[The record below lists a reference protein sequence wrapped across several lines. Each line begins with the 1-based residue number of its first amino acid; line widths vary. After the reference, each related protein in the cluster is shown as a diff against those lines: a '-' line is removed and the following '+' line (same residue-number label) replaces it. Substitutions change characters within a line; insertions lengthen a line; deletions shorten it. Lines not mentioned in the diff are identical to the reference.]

1 MIIGFDFDNTIINYT
16 KSFIYLSRKKK
27 LVPEKNN
34 KNKISIRNYLRK
46 NNIEDEWTILQGEV
60 YGKNIMRAEIYVGVL
75 EALLYLSKKN
85 IKIKII
91 SHKTKY
97 PYIGE
102 KINLRCSA
110 MNWIKKNLIFN
121 SNIKINQKDVFF
133 EDTIENKIIKI
144 KEEKCDIY
152 IDDLPEILN
161 LLPSKIKKIL
171 FSPDKIKNHNS
182 KFSIM
187 NSWKEFPDI
196 IKIYERQI

>member
-1 MIIGFDFDNTIINYT
+1 MIIGIDFDNTIINYT
-16 KSFIYLSRKKK
+16 KSFIDLSRKKK
-27 LVPEKNN
+27 LVPERNN
-34 KNKISIRNYLRK
+34 KNKISIRNYLRRK
-46 NNIEDEWTILQGEV
+46 NIEYEWTILQCEV
-60 YGKNIMRAEIYVGVL
+60 YGKNIMRAEIYFGVL
-75 EALLYLSKKN
+75 EALTYLSKKN

-91 SHKTKY
+91 SHKTQY

-102 KINLRCSA
+102 KINLRSSA
-110 MNWIKKNLIFN
+110 MKWIKKNLISN

-161 LLPSKIKKIL
+161 LLPSKINKIL
-171 FSPDKIKNHNS
+171 FSPNKITNHNP
-182 KFSIM
+182 KISIM

-196 IKIYERQI
+196 IKINEQKI

>member
-85 IKIKII
+85 
-91 SHKTKY
+91 
-97 PYIGE
+97 
-102 KINLRCSA
+102 
-110 MNWIKKNLIFN
+110 
-121 SNIKINQKDVFF
+121 
-133 EDTIENKIIKI
+133 
-144 KEEKCDIY
+144 
-152 IDDLPEILN
+152 
-161 LLPSKIKKIL
+161 
-171 FSPDKIKNHNS
+171 
-182 KFSIM
+182 
-187 NSWKEFPDI
+187 
-196 IKIYERQI
+196 